1 MSFPTRVF
9 VVTDLGV
16 VPEAA
21 LAARLRAVPVG
32 SGWRVV
38 VQLRD
43 RGLAPEERAALAG
56 RLRGLTREL
65 GNLLVVNGDVE
76 LALAVGA
83 DGVHLPGA
91 MAAEVEAARVAFSG
105 RGLAAYVS
113 VACHTVD
120 EVMIACASGADAALL
135 SPIFASP
142 GKGTPLGLGALRVV
156 RARLRSAYRPPG
168 AHELALVALGGV
180 DASNAGACMD
190 EGADGV
196 AAIRAEPAALLAA
209 IGGPGR
215 TSTNR

>member
-1 MSFPTRVF
+1 VSFPTRVF
-9 VVTDLGV
+9 VVTDLGS

-21 LAARLRAVPVG
+21 LEARLRAVPVG

-43 RGLAPEERAALAG
+43 RGLPSAERAALAG
-56 RLRGLTREL
+56 RLRGVTREL
-65 GNLLVVNGDVE
+65 GNLLLVNADVD
-76 LALAVGA
+76 LAIAVGA
-83 DGVHLPGA
+83 DGVHLPGS
-91 MAAEVEAARVAFSG
+91 MGSDVEAARVAFAG
-105 RGLAAYVS
+105 RGLPAYVS

-142 GKGTPLGLGALRVV
+142 GKGTPLGPGALRVV

-180 DASNAGACMD
+180 DASNAGACM
-190 EGADGV
+190 EAGADGV

-209 IGGPGR
+209 IGGPSR
-215 TSTNR
+215 TGTNR